1 MYLFFFQLI
10 HLDYD
15 VNSNIHLDSS
25 DNPYLIIATLFM
37 LVFDALLYLALTL
50 YFDKILPTEY
60 GHRRSPWFFLKSSFW
75 FQHPRADHVA
85 LENEIDS
92 DSSPNDSFEPVSP
105 EFHGKEAIRIR
116 NLKKEY
122 GKGNN
127 EKVEALKGNKV
138 TSHLTRLLDLVTM
151 PHCCT
156 VFTGIKNRYSRHHNS
171 PSFEHIMFPSE

>member
-1 MYLFFFQLI
+1 MHISPLRWWMCLNADCFVSRQLEIPNFPEPLLNICSSFDLPLSPQESVSHHLGLNEGKTSWIFSPPQRLDFSILCFHKVLKTFSSFFF
-10 HLDYD
+10 
-15 VNSNIHLDSS
+15 
-25 DNPYLIIATLFM
+25 
-37 LVFDALLYLALTL
+37 
-50 YFDKILPTEY
+50 
-60 GHRRSPWFFLKSSFW
+60 
-75 FQHPRADHVA
+75 
-85 LENEIDS
+85 
-92 DSSPNDSFEPVSP
+92 
-105 EFHGKEAIRIR
+105 RIR

-171 PSFEHIMFPSE
+171 PSFEHIMFPSD